1 MWKAISPDKMLSF
14 SLLGMTAVT
23 GLIDAVSFLSL
34 GHVFTANMTGNIV
47 FLAFAVAGAPDVSV
61 ARTLTSLGAFL
72 IGAAFGG
79 RLGMAMA
86 PTGRRRW
93 LLTVAVVEAG
103 LLLAA
108 AAVALA
114 IDVAAPD
121 PPGRLYVVIGLT
133 ALAMGVRN
141 ATVRQLGVADLT
153 TTVLTLTLTGLAA
166 ESSLAGGR
174 NPRLGRRVVAVA
186 LMFVGAAVG
195 TVLVR
200 LGIALPLAVGA
211 ACVLAAMV
219 AYADE
224 PPPAAQV

>member
-1 MWKAISPDKMLSF
+1 VTRNDPLPVALHV
-14 SLLGMTAVT
+14 LTGVT
-23 GLIDAVSFLSL
+23 GLVDAVSFFGF

-47 FLAFAVAGAPDVSV
+47 FLAFAVAGAPHVSV
-61 ARTLTSLGAFL
+61 TRTLTSLAAFL
-72 IGAAFGG
+72 LGAVAGG
-79 RLGMAMA
+79 RLGMTVA

-93 LLTVAVVEAG
+93 LLTFAVVEAG

-108 AAVALA
+108 AAVALG
-114 IDVAAPD
+114 IDVAASD

-186 LMFVGAAVG
+186 LMFVGAVVG

-200 LGIALPLAVGA
+200 LGITLPLAVGA
-211 ACVLAAMV
+211 ACVLATTV

-224 PPPAAQV
+224 PPPAAGV